1 MKIIDTLPETLLHPH
16 QGSVGLLIGIKTMK
30 KILKVLLPFA
40 LAAMLSACGGGG
52 DTNDTA
58 GTADGTGTTQLRPTS
73 FTSDGRAYNS
83 CSDEPLCSGNP
94 YAPFRA
100 RVWVAPD
107 DGASVSGVLRLEVDG
122 NLMQN
127 AELLP
132 AGGYLPRYGIFRI
145 NNDTSRAT
153 MDLDTTKLPNG
164 PFTVRISAFDKPAGS
179 AGARE
184 IVAMTTRTWNISNV
198 SMPSANFSA
207 AVTAAPANGQAI
219 SGVTRLEIRGN
230 SIANAELLPGSGY
243 TPRLGVF
250 NVSADRTYA
259 WLDFDSRSVPDGVR
273 SVRIAAYNVM
283 AGQKGASEIIAMRP
297 RNWTISNGSS
307 STAPF
312 TATISTSPPHGSH
325 ITGTILLEVRGTGL
339 KNVELLPANGYT
351 PRHGKFYVNFQG
363 TYAYLTLYTNS
374 LTAGPFEVRVSA
386 FNVPEGTPGARE
398 IIVMPARQWNL
409 AH

>member
-1 MKIIDTLPETLLHPH
+1 
-16 QGSVGLLIGIKTMK
+16 MK
-30 KILKVLLPFA
+30 KSFKVLLSFV
-40 LAAMLSACGGGG
+40 LTTMLSACGGGG
-52 DTNDTA
+52 DGDANGTA
-58 GTADGTGTTQLRPTS
+58 EMADGTDTTQLRPTT

-83 CSDEPLCSGNP
+83 CSDEPLCSRNP

-100 RVWVAPD
+100 RVWTAPV
-107 DGASVSGVLRLEVDG
+107 DGATISGVVRLEIDG
-122 NLMQN
+122 NFMKN

-132 AGGYLPRYGIFRI
+132 ASGYLPRHGIFKI
-145 NNDTSRAT
+145 NNDTSHAT

-164 PFTVRISAFDKPAGS
+164 PFTVRISAFDKPAGGT
-179 AGARE
+179 GARE
-184 IVAMTTRTWNISNV
+184 IVAMTTRTWNINNS
-198 SMPSANFSA
+198 STPSIRFSA

-219 SGVTRLEIRGN
+219 SGIARLEIRG
-230 SIANAELLPGSGY
+230 SGIANAELLPGSSY

-273 SVRIAAYNVM
+273 NIRIAAYNVM

-307 STAPF
+307 STALF
-312 TATISTSPPHGSH
+312 TATISTSPPHGSN

-363 TYAYLTLYTNS
+363 TYAYLTLDTNS
-374 LTAGPFEVRVSA
+374 LPAGPFEARVSA
-386 FNVPEGTPGARE
+386 FNVPEGSAGARE
-398 IIVMPARQWNL
+398 IVVMPAREWNL